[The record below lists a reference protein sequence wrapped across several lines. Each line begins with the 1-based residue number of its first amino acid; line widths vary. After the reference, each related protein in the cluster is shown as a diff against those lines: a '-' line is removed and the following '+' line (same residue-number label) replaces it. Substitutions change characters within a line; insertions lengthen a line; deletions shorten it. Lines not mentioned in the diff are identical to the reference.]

1 MAVAQ
6 TTKESPDGCR
16 ASGRAGPAGI
26 TVYFDGSCPLCSVE
40 VRHYAAQPGAEALC
54 FLDVSRAE
62 ADPGPGLTPQLA
74 LQRFHVRLSDG
85 RLISGARAFVSLWER
100 LPRWRWAARL
110 ARLPGVMPVLEA
122 AYRIFLPIRPVLSR
136 IAGWLGA
143 RGLNKDPAS
152 GRPVA

>member
-6 TTKESPDGCR
+6 TTNESPEGCR
-16 ASGRAGPAGI
+16 ASGRTGPAGI

-40 VRHYAAQPGAEALC
+40 VRHYAAQPGAEGLC

-85 RLISGARAFVSLWER
+85 RLISGARAFVSIWER

-110 ARLPGVMPVLEA
+110 ARLPGMMPVLEA

-136 IAGWLGA
+136 IAGWFGA
-143 RGLNKDPAS
+143 RQLNPGPAS